1 MTNLRCA
8 LRKALLMIARDDTYF
23 SCLGVVFG
31 YNAIVKFSGWNTE
44 ELSDSGSWFY
54 YDYNAKRVHQMFM
67 DDHITTEKGHA
78 STVKNADSWF
88 VEIWDAT
95 REVSFSTKS
104 YIIAV
109 DSYDLDEEELVVLS
123 DELQIWEE

>member
-1 MTNLRCA
+1 M
-8 LRKALLMIARDDTYF
+8 D
-23 SCLGVVFG
+23 
-31 YNAIVKFSGWNTE
+31 
-44 ELSDSGSWFY
+44 
-54 YDYNAKRVHQMFM
+54 YDYNAKLVHQMFM

>member
-1 MTNLRCA
+1 
-8 LRKALLMIARDDTYF
+8 
-23 SCLGVVFG
+23 
-31 YNAIVKFSGWNTE
+31 
-44 ELSDSGSWFY
+44 
-54 YDYNAKRVHQMFM
+54 MFM
-67 DDHITTEKGHA
+67 DGHITTEKSHA

-109 DSYDLDEEELVVLS
+109 DSYDLDEEELVALS